1 MLMAKHIVKATGSFP
16 ISKAVL
22 YNHKYTLEI
31 SGQIGVDQANDK
43 LADGIEN
50 QTRIALEN
58 IKGILK
64 EVKWELSN
72 VVKTRIY
79 LSDMKNYEKMNVVYR
94 EYFTKDYPA
103 RVAMAVKELPRQA
116 LVEIECTAAG
126 NHAVGE

>member
-1 MLMAKHIVKATGSFP
+1 MTKHIIKAEGSFP

-22 YNHKYTLEI
+22 HNCKYTLEL
-31 SGQIGVDQANDK
+31 SGQIGVAHITDK

-58 IKGILK
+58 IKSILK
-64 EVKWELSN
+64 EIKWELSN
-72 VVKTRIY
+72 VVKIRVY
-79 LSDMKNYEKMNVVYR
+79 LSDMKNYEKMNEIYA
-94 EYFTKDYPA
+94 EYFTKNYPA

-126 NHAVGE
+126 DRAVGE